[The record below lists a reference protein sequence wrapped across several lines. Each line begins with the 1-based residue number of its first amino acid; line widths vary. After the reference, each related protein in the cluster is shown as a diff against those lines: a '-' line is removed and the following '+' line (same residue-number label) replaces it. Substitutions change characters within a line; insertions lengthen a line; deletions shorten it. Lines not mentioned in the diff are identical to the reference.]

1 MYQFDGETGLPFF
14 HVCELKKK
22 NKFKYFPFGC
32 MFGYA
37 FQGGLVLYR
46 NHLTDLI
53 CELVNQFLHV
63 VLSYIVRQNVID
75 LKPFQNQFLNA
86 KACINQIHQV
96 FQLVDLVLHTEPEI
110 SKKKIVW
117 NQFAFC

>member
-1 MYQFDGETGLPFF
+1 
-14 HVCELKKK
+14 
-22 NKFKYFPFGC
+22 